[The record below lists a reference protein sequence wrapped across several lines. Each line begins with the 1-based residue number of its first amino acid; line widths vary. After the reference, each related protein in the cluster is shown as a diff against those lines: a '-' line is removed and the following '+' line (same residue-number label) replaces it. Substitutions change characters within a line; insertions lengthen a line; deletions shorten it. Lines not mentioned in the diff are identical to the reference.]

1 MKLEQLHI
9 SIAKLSEDELR
20 DFILENRKAQKRYRE
35 TMALSRPKKVTI
47 TPAKSKEEALQD
59 LLKSVDPLVLQQILK
74 DKGIV

>member
-35 TMALSRPKKVTI
+35 TMALARPKKVTI
-47 TPAKSKEEALQD
+47 TD

>member
-35 TMALSRPKKVTI
+35 TMALARPKKVTI